1 MKLGNHDKVTVR
13 ILQFSDS
20 LRQMRIVFA
29 SASKHE
35 TIYTQSKKSPEAE
48 SGFHSNMLALYLY
61 FFFLTASK
69 NTISTAQ

>member
-1 MKLGNHDKVTVR
+1 MKLGNHAKVTVR

-35 TIYTQSKKSPEAE
+35 TISTQSKKSPESA
-48 SGFHSNMLALYLY
+48 FHSNMLALYLY
-61 FFFLTASK
+61 FFLTASK